1 MGGVAAVEIEN
12 APVPVKLE
20 KTPETAIK
28 KHEKEKHPTMPI
40 NTKKC
45 GTNIMKFLQK
55 FEKKDEQDRTKMSE
69 TNPTSKVNINKTTE
83 PTEKTENK
91 KTMGTNQSAKKEPNK
106 RKGDRGTKTSGTT
119 KVKGRPLKVMQLDD
133 NPTTLK
139 DFLELKM
146 KAREAKSQEIPELM
160 HNKTTLS
167 NPAAVLEKFMDDDRG
182 DKNLGESSAN

>member
-1 MGGVAAVEIEN
+1 
-12 APVPVKLE
+12 
-20 KTPETAIK
+20 
-28 KHEKEKHPTMPI
+28 
-40 NTKKC
+40 
-45 GTNIMKFLQK
+45 
-55 FEKKDEQDRTKMSE
+55 MSE

-83 PTEKTENK
+83 PTEPTEKTENK
-91 KTMGTNQSAKKEPNK
+91 KTMGTNLSAKKEPNK

-146 KAREAKSQEIPELM
+146 KAREAKSQEIPDLM